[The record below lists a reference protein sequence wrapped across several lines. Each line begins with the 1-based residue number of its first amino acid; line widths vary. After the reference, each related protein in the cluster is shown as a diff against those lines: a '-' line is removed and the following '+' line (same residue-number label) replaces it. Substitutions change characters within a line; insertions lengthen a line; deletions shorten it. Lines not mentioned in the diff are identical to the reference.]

1 MLRAFFLSY
10 SDGRFEHVF
19 TTTAKYMSCKTE
31 HTHVRVPEMLR
42 RFCASNV
49 RARAPKNRDFNQL
62 AEQCKS
68 LIFYIKK
75 ARTAFILGVTPSYKV
90 QKKKTSSG
98 QITVHTVPSSFRHF
112 VVVGCPW
119 RTDRVTTRCRHSL
132 CMLVLTTCAR
142 LKQLNRCL
150 G

>member
-1 MLRAFFLSY
+1 MCVNKCFELFFLSY

-90 QKKKTSSG
+90 QKKKKKHHRVKSLFT
-98 QITVHTVPSSFRHF
+98 QCQVRF
-112 VVVGCPW
+112 VILW
-119 RTDRVTTRCRHSL
+119 S
-132 CMLVLTTCAR
+132 
-142 LKQLNRCL
+142 
-150 G
+150 